1 MNSSLRDF
9 FKQGMCMHTCC
20 FSGIS
25 VLSTKTEGVEENVRQ
40 FIKYYELILQPVSS
54 QEWILAFSL

>member
-9 FKQGMCMHTCC
+9 FEQGMCVHTCC

-25 VLSTKTEGVEENVRQ
+25 VLSIKTDGLEENVRQ

-54 QEWILAFSL
+54 KEWILACCL

>member
-9 FKQGMCMHTCC
+9 FEQGMCVHTCC

-25 VLSTKTEGVEENVRQ
+25 VLSTKTDGLEENVRQ

-54 QEWILAFSL
+54 KEWILALCL